1 MGPIWGDMGVFVLQR
16 ENIKPLRHRHTRS
29 ARRNRPHALLG
40 ILQESDPGEVRA
52 RSGVARSGPPW
63 KIPQVGR
70 TDLPVPLLRR
80 YSGSGEQTLP
90 GLAGHRSDSGSG
102 GGHIRT
108 DTHSAFRVNS
118 SSQHTLLCFEVLSGT
133 SLSHSLSSSS
143 GVFAIANCPLG
154 SLIRQGNS
162 QAVHSGVSGAS
173 AAFDRSERRK
183 VGVDARHQAA

>member
-1 MGPIWGDMGVFVLQR
+1 MGGYGGIRAATGEHQ
-16 ENIKPLRHRHTRS
+16 TTQ
-29 ARRNRPHALLG
+29 AR
-40 ILQESDPGEVRA
+40 EVRVETGLMPCWGSS
-52 RSGVARSGPPW
+52 RSPILGRCALVQVWPGLAPPW

-70 TDLPVPLLRR
+70 TDLLFLSCADTAAAESKRFPVWRGTAVTAAAMVDTYAQTHIAR
-80 YSGSGEQTLP
+80 SGLTAP
-90 GLAGHRSDSGSG
+90 HN
-102 GGHIRT
+102 
-108 DTHSAFRVNS
+108 THSCVFKS
-118 SSQHTLLCFEVLSGT
+118 

-143 GVFAIANCPLG
+143 GVFVIANCPLG

>member
-1 MGPIWGDMGVFVLQR
+1 MGEIWGPYGGIWGIRAATGEHQTTQAR
-16 ENIKPLRHRHTRS
+16 EVRVETGLMPCWGSSRS
-29 ARRNRPHALLG
+29 P
-40 ILQESDPGEVRA
+40 ILGEVRA

-63 KIPQVGR
+63 KIPQVVAP
-70 TDLPVPLLRR
+70 TSCSSLRR
-80 YSGSGEQTLP
+80 HSGSGERTLP
-90 GLAGHRSDSGSG
+90 VWRGTAVTAAAMVDTYAQTHIARSGLTAPHN
-102 GGHIRT
+102 
-108 DTHSAFRVNS
+108 THSCVFKS
-118 SSQHTLLCFEVLSGT
+118 

-143 GVFAIANCPLG
+143 GVFVIANCPLG